1 LNLEAGT
8 LNLKTDVLVI
18 GAGPAGSAAARVL
31 AGGGLRVV
39 LVDRRT
45 FPRDKACGDAL
56 IPDAL
61 HALGELGVSDRV
73 LARARRGRAVRVYAP
88 NGQFL
93 TIAGACA
100 CLPRVEL
107 DDLLRFA
114 AVEAGAEFLAPLKA
128 LGPIEEHGIVR
139 GARFEDVQ
147 SRRILDVR
155 AGATILATGAAA
167 DVLDRFGM
175 CQRTKP
181 SATAA
186 RLYVQVDPATAAAH
200 DCLAISYDAA
210 ICPGYGWIF
219 PGPGHTFNVGI
230 GYVYDG
236 PAPAE
241 RNLRTLFRQFVAAFG
256 PARELMRRALSTG
269 PLQGAPLRTAMS
281 GATTARPG
289 LLVAG
294 EAAGLTYSFTGEGIG
309 KALQSGIYAA
319 QAIQAAGGPGPR
331 DLHTIGAQYAARL
344 RTEFGDRFRAYERLQ
359 RFLARPWAVNLLI
372 RRGNT
377 GSYVRTEL
385 EALLNETGSAQGLV
399 TVPGV
404 VRALLS

>member
-1 LNLEAGT
+1 MT
-8 LNLKTDVLVI
+8 RIDTDVLVV

-31 AGGGLRVV
+31 AAGGLRVV
-39 LVDRRT
+39 LADRQP

-56 IPDAL
+56 IPDSL
-61 HALGELGVSDRV
+61 HALGELGLLDRV
-73 LARARRGRAVRVYAP
+73 LARAHRGRAVRVYAP

-100 CLPRVEL
+100 SLPRVEL
-107 DDLLRFA
+107 DELLRCA

-128 LGPIEEHGIVR
+128 LAPIEAHGIVR
-139 GARFEDVQ
+139 GARFEDLQ
-147 SRRILDVR
+147 SRRTVDVH

-167 DVLDRFGM
+167 GVLDRFGM
-175 CQRTKP
+175 CLRTKP

-186 RLYVQVDPATAAAH
+186 RLYVRVDPDTAAAH

-219 PGPGHTFNVGI
+219 PGPRHTFNVGI

-241 RNLRTLFRQFVAAFG
+241 RNLRALFERFASAFA
-256 PARELMRRALSTG
+256 PARALMRRALSTG
-269 PLQGAPLRTAMS
+269 PLKGAPLRTAMS
-281 GATTARPG
+281 GARTARPG

-319 QAIQAAGGPGPR
+319 QAIQAAGGPGAG
-331 DLHTIGAQYAARL
+331 DLHTIGEGYTARL

-359 RFLARPWAVNLLI
+359 RLLARPWVVNLLI

-377 GSYVRTEL
+377 GGYVRAQL
-385 EALLNETGSAQGLV
+385 EALLNETGSADGLV

-404 VRALLS
+404 VRALLT